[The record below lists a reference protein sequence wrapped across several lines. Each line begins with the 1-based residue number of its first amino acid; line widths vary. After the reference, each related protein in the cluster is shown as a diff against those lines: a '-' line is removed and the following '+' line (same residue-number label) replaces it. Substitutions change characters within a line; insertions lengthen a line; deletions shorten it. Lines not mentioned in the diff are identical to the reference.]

1 MLKKLNVRPPWK
13 DAPPIISTR
22 TFNFILKQIAMS
34 DWPNAGE
41 QAEEI
46 LQFMLEECVK
56 RPKIRPDVITLNSVL
71 QAYSKQG
78 TKRNAKAAEKLFDQ
92 WQKTYFQEQRLVRQ
106 NVDRISYNTVL
117 SAHVRAKNVQAA
129 IEVFN
134 SLQKR
139 HEEEVQKAKKKNSK
153 MQQTQQKDK
162 DNAYLYKP
170 DVVSFATMLRG
181 YAQEGRVEDAQAL
194 FDRMQ
199 TESPHNL
206 PAPTLECYNELLYA
220 YSNSNRPEQA
230 QKFLKSWIDKKEPL
244 YNTTAAVP
252 RPDSRSYNVVLYSIA
267 KKNPDAA
274 SFARALRLLDSM
286 PVRDAVSY
294 TTLINIACRLRSG
307 MVGGGG
313 GNYRNGPLESA
324 KRALQRA
331 WSDPDINIDAAF
343 ISNVLYSLASC
354 REDQDTPVF
363 CETLVADMNA
373 RQIPATM
380 SVYNALIYAW
390 SKSGDRKAAKRVVQI
405 LTELENHPNLHPDI
419 KTYTNVLDCLAKSR
433 WDHYD
438 NKNDYSLNQAVEI
451 WNRLQQKGPAPTV
464 QTYTAMAQN
473 YARSKLP
480 FKAVKAAEL
489 LKQIKQEAAD
499 NSNTNA
505 AVVRPT
511 IVLYNA
517 ILNAAEHTDAS
528 DRYAVEEALKVACLT
543 FDEVRSSPTRASSSS
558 SALQVPI
565 RANHVTYG
573 TFLGALSSLMPAAT
587 RREIVELVFK
597 RCCLE
602 GQCSRLVL
610 KKLQRAVENPTQYR
624 VLLEQ
629 HAEDQLPTSWTCN
642 VHEARA
648 RELPTR

>member
-1 MLKKLNVRPPWK
+1 MLDVLKKLNVSPPWK
-13 DAPPIISTR
+13 DKAPIISTR
-22 TFNFILKQIAMS
+22 TFNYILKQIAMS
-34 DWPNAGE
+34 AWPNSGE
-41 QAEEI
+41 IAEEI

-56 RPKIRPDVITLNSVL
+56 GRPKIRPDAFTLNTVL

-78 TKRNAKAAEKLFDQ
+78 TKCSAKAADKLFDA
-92 WQKTYFQEQRLVRQ
+92 WQTFHEQRLLRQ

-117 SAHVRAKNVQAA
+117 SAHVRAKSFPAA
-129 IEVFN
+129 QEIFN

-139 HEEEVQKAKKKNSK
+139 HEVEIKKKNIK
-153 MQQTQQKDK
+153 TQKD
-162 DNAYLYKP
+162 AYRP
-170 DVVSFATMLRG
+170 DVVSFATLLRG
-181 YAQEGRVEDAQAL
+181 YAQEGRLEDAEVL
-194 FDRMQ
+194 FERMQ
-199 TESPHNL
+199 KGESQLL
-206 PAPTLECYNELLYA
+206 PSPTLECYNELLYA

-230 QKFLKSWIDKKEPL
+230 QKFLKSWIDKKEPQADW
-244 YNTTAAVP
+244 TV
-252 RPDSRSYNVVLYSIA
+252 RPDARSYNIVLYSIA
-267 KKNPDAA
+267 AKNPVDAA
-274 SFARALRLLDSM
+274 SFARALRLVDSM

-294 TTLINIACRLRSG
+294 TTLINIACRLRTG
-307 MVGGGG
+307 NVGSGG
-313 GNYRNGPLESA
+313 GNRNGPLESA

-331 WSDPDINIDAAF
+331 WSDSDILIDAAF
-343 ISNVLYSLASC
+343 ISNVLYSLAGC

-373 RQIPATM
+373 RQIPANM

-433 WDHYD
+433 DYYHDY
-438 NKNDYSLNQAVEI
+438 DYSLNQAIEI
-451 WNRLQQKGPAPTV
+451 WNKLQQNGPAPTV
-464 QTYTAMAQN
+464 QTYTAMVQN

-480 FKAVKAAEL
+480 FKAIKAAEL
-489 LKQIKQEAAD
+489 LKQLKQEAD
-499 NSNTNA
+499 
-505 AVVRPT
+505 VRPT

-543 FDEVRSSPTRASSSS
+543 FDEIRSSPARAAAAA
-558 SALQVPI
+558 ALHVVQQPI
-565 RANHVTYG
+565 IKANHVTYG
-573 TFLGALSSLMPAAT
+573 TFLGALTSLMPAAT

-610 KKLQRAVENPTQYR
+610 KKLKRAVESPTQYR
-624 VLLEQ
+624 SLLE
-629 HAEDQLPTSWTCN
+629 HHVEDQLPTSWTCN

-648 RELPTR
+648 REIPTI